1 MGTLS
6 REMSKEVNFHTKLI
20 CLRWWYVMLQTV
32 NLVLTKRN
40 SDMDPLGAVELAIGG
55 GGRRGDCEFTFL
67 RETEN

>member
-1 MGTLS
+1 
-6 REMSKEVNFHTKLI
+6 
-20 CLRWWYVMLQTV
+20 MLQTV

-67 RETEN
+67 RGTENL